1 MKMKNMYVGTIVLNI
16 AKIFI
21 WLSIFFCA
29 NTSAQ
34 DSALDGFETNGSNK
48 SSPRWLLYEIHQSG
62 KLRGYIFGGS
72 HTPVG
77 NVLIST
83 KVKESLEKSSAL
95 VFESNYFDENLQQ
108 EANRALMSNPDGRSL
123 KDILSP
129 DIYARLQVLIAEKN
143 VPEINRPILN
153 MWSPYMAAM
162 ALDIECGQV
171 QPQGPSPEL
180 TLHNFATKKGIK
192 ILGMEGVEDQLG
204 WLHKL
209 SSQQWNDYLAAYFDW
224 INDKT
229 CITKIAK
236 TNEKIW
242 SATINGDVNSIHE
255 EYIRFYSQD
264 IKILWFQEQ
273 YFMTARNAPLSEMM
287 IQMLGKESKP
297 FFSIG
302 TLHLGGEKGI
312 LNLLKLRGYK
322 IVQR

>member
-1 MKMKNMYVGTIVLNI
+1 MKTCTSYRYFYIINIFIVL
-16 AKIFI
+16 F
-21 WLSIFFCA
+21 IFFGA
-29 NTSAQ
+29 KSSVYAHEPM
-34 DSALDGFETNGSNK
+34 SDGFEREKDRSN
-48 SSPRWLLYEIHQSG
+48 SRPWPFFEIYQSG

-72 HTPVG
+72 HASVK
-77 NVLIST
+77 NALIPA
-83 KVKESLEKSSAL
+83 KVKASLKKSSAL
-95 VFESNYFDENLQQ
+95 VFEANSFDENLQQ
-108 EANRALMSNPDGRSL
+108 EANRALMSNPEGRSL

-162 ALDIECGQV
+162 VLDIECGQV
-171 QPQGPSPEL
+171 PFQGPSPDFV
-180 TLHNFATKKGIK
+180 LHNFAKKKGIK
-192 ILGMEGVEDQLG
+192 ILGMEGLEEQLG

-224 INDKT
+224 MNDKT
-229 CITKIAK
+229 CIEKFAK
-236 TNEKIW
+236 TNEKVW

-255 EYIRFYSQD
+255 EYVRFYSED

-273 YFMTARNAPLSEMM
+273 YFMTVRNAPLSEMM